1 MEDTMTD
8 PPLQSYLRF
17 IAIDIHK
24 HYLMIGGIDAH
35 KRVVLQ
41 PRRVELTRWPQW
53 AQTNLLSTDAV
64 VIEATTNVWAI
75 YDLLAP
81 LVGRA
86 VVVHPAKVKLIAASR
101 VKTDKVD
108 VLSLAHLL
116 RADLLP
122 EVWVPPQHVRDLRA
136 LLSHRRRLVSLQT
149 TAKNRLQ
156 SVLHRLNLRAP
167 EGDAFAHKHRA
178 WWAELTLSATERL
191 RVDQDVA
198 TLDHVAVQIAAIDVE
213 LRTLSTSEPWA
224 EQVPYLIQVPGIAL
238 LSAMTI
244 LGAVGDIT
252 RFATAKKLVGY
263 AGLGA
268 GVHESGK
275 THRDKGITKQ
285 GRRELRY
292 VMIEAAR
299 AASQSHWYW
308 KREFA
313 QLERRIGEA
322 KAIVAI
328 ARKLL
333 IVVWHVLL
341 AKSADRRADDEQVAF
356 KLMVWSWK
364 LTDQQRGGLTTRQFI
379 RAHLIRL
386 GLGKDL
392 RHITRGGIKRG
403 VATIEEVLELRPE
416 LRGPPGEE
424 ALEEMN

>member
-1 MEDTMTD
+1 MTD
-8 PPLQSYLRF
+8 PPLQSWLRF

-24 HYLMIGGIDAH
+24 HYLMIGAIDAA
-35 KRVVLQ
+35 KQVVLP
-41 PRRVELTRWPQW
+41 PRRVELARWPKW
-53 AQTNLLSTDAV
+53 AHANLLSTDAV
-64 VIEATTNVWAI
+64 VIEATTNAWAI

-86 VVVHPAKVKLIAASR
+86 VVVHPAKVKLIAAAR
-101 VKTDKVD
+101 VKTDKID

-156 SVLHRLNLRAP
+156 SVLHRLNLRP
-167 EGDAFAHKHRA
+167 PDGDAFAHKQRA
-178 WWAELTLSATERL
+178 WWAELDLSPTERL
-191 RVDQDVA
+191 RVNQDVA
-198 TLDHVAVQIAAIDVE
+198 TLDHVVAQIAAVDAE
-213 LRTLSTSEPWA
+213 LRCLSTSELWA
-224 EQVPYLIQVPGIAL
+224 EQVPYLVQLPGIAL

-268 GVHESGK
+268 GVHDSGK
-275 THRDKGITKQ
+275 THRDKAITKQ

-299 AASQSHWYW
+299 AAVQSHPYW
-308 KREFA
+308 KDEFA

-333 IVVWHVLL
+333 MAVWHVLL
-341 AKSADRRADDEQVAF
+341 AKSADRRADAEQVAF

-364 LTDQQRGGLTTRQFI
+364 LSDEQRGGLSSRQFI
-379 RAHLIRL
+379 RAQLMRL
-386 GLGKDL
+386 GLGEEL
-392 RHITRGGIKRG
+392 THITRGGTRRPL
-403 VATIEEVLELRPE
+403 ATIEEVLALRPE
-416 LRGPPGEE
+416 VRGPPDTS
-424 ALEEMN
+424 

>member
-1 MEDTMTD
+1 MTEV
-8 PPLQSYLRF
+8 PLQSFLRF

-24 HYLMIGGIDAH
+24 HYLMIGAINAH
-35 KRVVLQ
+35 KQIVLQ
-41 PRRVELTRWPQW
+41 PRRVELARWPKW
-53 AQTNLLSTDAV
+53 AQANLLPTDAV
-64 VIEATTNVWAI
+64 VIEATTNAWAI
-75 YDLLAP
+75 YDLVVT

-167 EGDAFAHKHRA
+167 QGDAFAHKHRA

-198 TLDHVAVQIAAIDVE
+198 TLDHVAVQIAAIDAQ
-213 LRTLSTSEPWA
+213 LRNLSTTEPWA
-224 EQVPYLIQVPGIAL
+224 EHLPYLIQLPGIAL

-244 LGAVGDIT
+244 LSAVGDIT

-268 GVHESGK
+268 GVHDSGK
-275 THRDKGITKQ
+275 THRDKAITKQ

-299 AASQSHWYW
+299 AAVQSHPYW

-313 QLERRIGEA
+313 RLHRRIGEA

-333 IVVWHVLL
+333 LVVWHVLM
-341 AKSADRRADDEQVAF
+341 AKSADRRADDELVAF
-356 KLMVWSWK
+356 KLMIWSWK
-364 LTDQQRGGLTTRQFI
+364 LTDEQRGGMTTRQFI
-379 RAHLIRL
+379 RAHLIQL
-386 GLGKDL
+386 GLGDEL
-392 RHITRGGIKRG
+392 RHITRGGVKRG
-403 VATIEEVLELRPE
+403 LATVEEVLELRPE
-416 LRGPPGEE
+416 LRGPPNEE
-424 ALEEMN
+424 AIEKAN

>member
-1 MEDTMTD
+1 MTD
-8 PPLQSYLRF
+8 PPLQSWSRF

-35 KRVVLQ
+35 KRIVLP
-41 PRRVELTRWPQW
+41 PRRVELARWPQW
-53 AQTNLLSTDAV
+53 AQANLLPTDAV
-64 VIEATTNVWAI
+64 VIEATTNAWAI
-75 YDLLAP
+75 YDLLVT

-86 VVVHPAKVKLIAASR
+86 VVAHPAKVKLIAEAR

-108 VLSLAHLL
+108 VLTLAQLL
-116 RADLLP
+116 RADMLP
-122 EVWVPPQHVRDLRA
+122 EVWVPPTHVRDLRA

-149 TAKNRLQ
+149 TAKNRLH

-167 EGDAFAHKHRA
+167 DGDAFAQKQRA
-178 WWAELTLSATERL
+178 WWAELDLSPTERL

-198 TLDHVAVQIAAIDVE
+198 TLDHVAPQIAAVDAE
-213 LRTLSTSEPWA
+213 LRRLSTSEEWA
-224 EQVPYLIQVPGIAL
+224 EQVPYLVQVPGIAL

-252 RFATAKKLVGY
+252 RFRSAKKLVGY

-268 GVHESGK
+268 GVHDSGK

-292 VMIEAAR
+292 VLIEAAR
-299 AASQSHWYW
+299 AASQSHPYW
-308 KREFA
+308 KQVFA
-313 QLERRIGEA
+313 YLEKRIGEP

-333 IVVWHVLL
+333 IVVWHVLM
-341 AKSADRRADDEQVAF
+341 AKSADRRADSEQVAF
-356 KLMVWSWK
+356 KLMVWAWK
-364 LTDQQRGGLTTRQFI
+364 LTDEQRGGLSSRQFI

-386 GLGKDL
+386 GLGDEL
-392 RHITRGGIKRG
+392 THITRGGTRRPL
-403 VATIEEVLELRPE
+403 ATIEEVLALRPE
-416 LRGPPGEE
+416 LRGSPDTT
-424 ALEEMN
+424 